1 MRSASRP
8 VYLKNSDAI
17 FDENYNLALTQ
28 QRKNKDLPDLNR
40 REQWTLIPLIV
51 IAFWVG
57 LYPKP
62 FFERMAPTVDRVL
75 QRVEVARHDQ
85 GPSAGDHVAELAH
98 APAGEAAG
106 EHGE

>member
-1 MRSASRP
+1 MYYVATTT
-8 VYLKNSDAI
+8 VV
-17 FDENYNLALTQ
+17 FLALYSYTIVALGSHLV
-28 QRKNKDLPDLNR
+28 RG
-40 REQWTLIPLIV
+40 EWWTLIPLIV

-85 GPSAGDHVAELAH
+85 GPTAGDQVAELAH
-98 APAGEAAG
+98 VPSAEASG